1 MPHSLD
7 CGWSGLASSRPVAAA
22 AFGWE
27 GGRETRETWDRV
39 QELKAQRDF
48 QALALC
54 LRENAKEPL
63 VQAWSCCALCEL
75 AANERVRAKMAA
87 ASGPEGTHVITCVFR
102 AMDDHAGDASVQA
115 QACGALRNMAGNDSL
130 RLAIIKAGG
139 VPRIVR
145 AMARHGADANVQE
158 AAVRALKNLSHVDF
172 DVQRKAGTAK
182 GLVRQV
188 ASAVSAPNATAI
200 TKQKGAQLLE
210 LLYARGAMMPHD
222 QCRQQ

>member
-1 MPHSLD
+1 MF
-7 CGWSGLASSRPVAAA
+7 SRARGAPPVLTL
-22 AFGWE
+22 
-27 GGRETRETWDRV
+27 GGGC
-39 QELKAQRDF
+39 A
-48 QALALC
+48 
-54 LRENAKEPL
+54 
-63 VQAWSCCALCEL
+63 QAWSCCALCEL

-210 LLYARGAMMPHD
+210 LLYVSAFCVRT
-222 QCRQQ
+222 RV

>member
-1 MPHSLD
+1 
-7 CGWSGLASSRPVAAA
+7 
-22 AFGWE
+22 
-27 GGRETRETWDRV
+27 
-39 QELKAQRDF
+39 
-48 QALALC
+48 
-54 LRENAKEPL
+54 
-63 VQAWSCCALCEL
+63 
-75 AANERVRAKMAA
+75 MAA

-210 LLYARGAMMPHD
+210 LLYVSAFCVRT
-222 QCRQQ
+222 RV